1 MGEDMKEQLVEM
13 GLRLAELREINKMSQ
28 EDLAKRLNMTLE
40 EYQAHENGQ
49 CDFSFSF
56 MFNVATIFGVDVF
69 NLLSGNSPTL
79 SDCAVV
85 RAGHEFF
92 IKKESAYDYKH
103 LAYTFK
109 NKKVEPLFVMSMPGE
124 EDTELHSHEGQ
135 EFNFVLSGSMRFKIG
150 KISYDLNK
158 GDSVYFNSGIPHG
171 IKVLGDKPV
180 KFLAVV
186 MK

>member
-1 MGEDMKEQLVEM
+1 MKEQLKAM
-13 GLRLAELREINKMSQ
+13 GQRLTELREINGLSAK
-28 EDLAKRLNMTLE
+28 DLADRLKISEE
-40 EYQAHENGQ
+40 EYTSYEKGER
-49 CDFSFSF
+49 DFSFSF

-69 NLLSGNSPTL
+69 NLLSGNSPKL

-85 RAGHEFF
+85 RKGQEFF
-92 IKKESAYDYKH
+92 IKKEGSYNYKH

-109 NKKVEPLFVMSMPGE
+109 NKKAEPFFVVSMPGE
-124 EDTELHSHEGQ
+124 EDTEPHSHEGQ
-135 EFNFVLSGSMRFKIG
+135 EFNFVLSGKMLFKIG
-150 KISYDLNK
+150 DMSYELNK
-158 GDSVYFNSGIPHG
+158 GDSVYFNSGLPHG

>member
-1 MGEDMKEQLVEM
+1 MKEQLKAM
-13 GLRLAELREINKMSQ
+13 GQRLTELREINGVSVK
-28 EDLAKRLNMTLE
+28 EIAERLKISEE
-40 EYQAHENGQ
+40 EYSEYESGER
-49 CDFSFSF
+49 DFSFSF

-69 NLLSGNSPTL
+69 NLLSGNSPKL

-85 RAGHEFF
+85 RKGQEFF
-92 IKKESAYDYKH
+92 IKKEGSYNYKH

-109 NKKVEPLFVMSMPGE
+109 NKKAEPFFVVSMPGE
-124 EDTELHSHEGQ
+124 DDTETHSHEGQ
-135 EFNFVLSGSMRFKIG
+135 EFNFVLSGKMLFKIG
-150 KISYDLNK
+150 DMSYELNK
-158 GDSVYFNSGIPHG
+158 GDSVYFNSGLPHG